1 MQNTRAFRIIIEE
14 DRKSN
19 LITIM
24 QCTIYQVDDLIQ
36 FESLFYNLE
45 SHWS

>member
-1 MQNTRAFRIIIEE
+1 MIITKE

-24 QCTIYQVDDLIQ
+24 LWTIYQVDDLIQ
-36 FESLFYNLE
+36 FESLLYNLYLIK
-45 SHWS
+45 